1 MDDRSAN
8 PRADLE
14 PDEVALDR
22 LLAAAPREALPLGF
36 RDGVLARISAER
48 SRSWEWIVAAALA
61 LPSLAY
67 VAWAVGTDGA
77 GFIAALGDLVLAAQ
91 SADTEAP
98 SVVIDGLIVL
108 AVAFVGLASIVAE
121 HALFA
126 SRPARMQASR

>member
-36 RDGVLARISAER
+36 RDGVLARIYAER

-67 VAWAVGTDGA
+67 VGWAVLTGGA
-77 GFIAALGDLVLAAQ
+77 GFLAALGDLVLAAQ

-108 AVAFVGLASIVAE
+108 AMAFVGLASIVAE

>member
-22 LLAAAPREALPLGF
+22 LLAAAPREALPIGF
-36 RDGVLARISAER
+36 RDGVLVRISAER

-67 VAWAVGTDGA
+67 VAWAVLTGGA
-77 GFIAALGDLVLAAQ
+77 GFVAALGDLALAAQ
-91 SADTEAP
+91 SAEAETP
-98 SVVIDGLIVL
+98 SVVVDGLIVL
-108 AVAFVGLASIVAE
+108 AMAFVGLASIVAE
-121 HALFA
+121 HAMFA
-126 SRPARMQASR
+126 SRPARMHATR

>member
-1 MDDRSAN
+1 MDDRSAH

-67 VAWAVGTDGA
+67 VAWAVLTGGA
-77 GFIAALGDLVLAAQ
+77 GFLAALGDLALAAQ
-91 SADTEAP
+91 SADAETP
-98 SVVIDGLIVL
+98 SVFVDGLVVL
-108 AVAFVGLASIVAE
+108 AMALVGLASIVAA
-121 HALFA
+121 HAMFA
-126 SRPARMQASR
+126 SRPMRAHAGR